1 MVIESLRAHAA
12 KGQKTAILPRRQRAG
27 LRPRG
32 RRSRKKQG
40 ATLITLHASKGLE
53 FPIVFLVGLEEG
65 FLPHSRSIAE
75 GTKDEERRLL
85 YVGITR
91 AQDQLT
97 MTYCSK
103 RIKWGQETGCQPSS
117 FIGELDDEHPR
128 PHQLRRHPRR
138 RTQQ

>member
-1 MVIESLRAHAA
+1 V
-12 KGQKTAILPRRQRAG
+12 
-27 LRPRG
+27 
-32 RRSRKKQG
+32 
-40 ATLITLHASKGLE
+40 
-53 FPIVFLVGLEEG
+53 
-65 FLPHSRSIAE
+65 AE

-117 FIGELDDEHPR
+117 FIGELDDELLDHTSYDDILGAEASSDDLASFFGNMR
-128 PHQLRRHPRR
+128 GMLDGI
-138 RTQQ
+138 